1 MANQDSATS
10 DRNVAWFDELPDNRQ
25 ISPAARQLLES
36 YGRISPDKVVDHV
49 VQIRDEAWKVFPYP
63 CIGQFR
69 FLDLSLNQTKEYSD
83 ILQRLQQ
90 GQKLLD
96 MACCFGQ
103 EIRQLVADGAPS
115 ENIYGCDLRE
125 EYIHLG
131 YKLFGDQDTLRTKFI
146 TANIFD
152 EKSALTELQ
161 GQFDMI
167 YAGSFFHLWGYED
180 QVKASKSVAQ
190 LLRPQKGSTIYGRQ
204 VGSVNAET
212 RSHRTNPTGTMYR
225 HNIESLQKMWREIG
239 DDLGVSFT
247 VEATL
252 EDMDPEHFR
261 SHTPET
267 RRIHF
272 VIRRE

>member
-1 MANQDSATS
+1 MTSQDATLP
-10 DRNVAWFDELPDNRQ
+10 DRNVAWFDKRPDDRQ
-25 ISPAARQLLES
+25 ISLAARQLLET
-36 YGRISPDKVVDHV
+36 YGRIPPDKVVDHV
-49 VQIRDEAWKVFPYP
+49 VQIRDEAWQIFPYP

-125 EYIHLG
+125 EYIKLG
-131 YKLFGDQDTLRTKFI
+131 YKLFGDQDTLRTKFL
-146 TANIFD
+146 TADIFD
-152 EKSALTELQ
+152 ATSALTDLQ
-161 GQFDMI
+161 GQFDMV
-167 YAGSFFHLWGYED
+167 YAGSFFHLWGYDD
-180 QVKASKSVAQ
+180 QVRASKSVAL

-204 VGSVNAET
+204 VGSVNAAT
-212 RSHRTNPTGTMYR
+212 HNHRTNPTGTMYR
-225 HNIESLQKMWREIG
+225 HNVDSLKRMWCDIG
-239 DDLGVSFT
+239 DSLGVSFA
-247 VEATL
+247 VEARL
-252 EDMDPEHFR
+252 EELDPDHFR
-261 SHTPET
+261 LHTPDT
-267 RRIHF
+267 KRIHF

>member
-1 MANQDSATS
+1 MANQDFASS
-10 DRNVAWFDELPDNRQ
+10 DRNVDWFNELPDNRQ
-25 ISPAARQLLES
+25 ISPAARQLLET
-36 YGRISPDKVVDHV
+36 YGRIPPDKVVDHV
-49 VQIRDEAWKVFPYP
+49 VQIRDEAWEVFPYP

-83 ILQRLQQ
+83 ILQRLRQ

-125 EYIHLG
+125 EYIQLG
-131 YKLFGDQDTLRTKFI
+131 YKLFGDQDTLQTKFI

-152 EKSALTELQ
+152 ATSALTELH

-180 QVKASKSVAQ
+180 QVKTSKAVAR

-212 RSHRTNPTGTMYR
+212 HNHRTNPTGTMFR
-225 HNIESLQKMWREIG
+225 HNVESLQKMWREIG
-239 DDLGVSFT
+239 DDLGVSFA
-247 VEATL
+247 VEASL
-252 EDMDPEHFR
+252 EELDSDHFR
-261 SHTPET
+261 FHTPET